1 MILNELI
8 KSGPLAKIWLSAHQ
22 ERKLSKTQAM
32 GVDVGE
38 SVEAILTQDTALPL
52 RSSGPLML
60 GVVRIYSRKVGYL
73 FDDCKEARERIS
85 LAFRPGIVDLPED
98 QVRASHNAITISS
111 RPDFDFN
118 DWTWGPSNF
127 LIPPQPSQA
136 AVTTTVLPGAQE
148 FGAFNFGV
156 PRAPS
161 IYGGSE
167 TATSRHGSHDELSS
181 QLGSNEFSGIDL
193 GLNLEGDETIEYG
206 REVMTPIS
214 REGTAYAAERER
226 SIRAGTFDVT
236 GFGAEELPPMAP
248 MDEYDVEMV
257 ERMEQFEPMDLG
269 LDFERELERERRATT
284 ELLTPPPRTPPPES
298 ISDLTPRTAA
308 QISALP
314 APPVKGVKKPRLVM
328 PDHETELTQGLAD
341 RAAILGAEHFIPAD
355 VELLQLNE
363 IVSDPTSHFLPTLKI
378 GGENWT
384 AVAPLGLAPELTEL
398 FAFPSNVLRKGR
410 GLEEA
415 EEDRLAKRAR
425 VEGEVEPEEQIR
437 RAEEE
442 VEVVRR
448 HEFEIGYE
456 PEAFAPAF
464 GGDEG
469 DYGIGQEMP
478 MEPFGVSPPTFRVSR
493 GPSLAPSRA
502 ESIAREAE
510 YEGLEGEFTLAM
522 FDTRSSRAAES
533 QVSQV
538 PSSPSRAEAQREGAP
553 GKYTSMA
560 MDLLRNELQAI
571 EEEDKVVSFEKLAEK
586 ATKRAAS
593 TFFFELLSLG
603 TRDCIRLEQPEAFG
617 DIKIRGKDKLWPSS
631 SQVASQLGSEV

>member
-1 MILNELI
+1 MCYT
-8 KSGPLAKIWLSAHQ
+8 KA
-22 ERKLSKTQAM
+22 
-32 GVDVGE
+32 
-38 SVEAILTQDTALPL
+38 
-52 RSSGPLML
+52 
-60 GVVRIYSRKVGYL
+60 
-73 FDDCKEARERIS
+73 
-85 LAFRPGIVDLPED
+85 
-98 QVRASHNAITISS
+98 
-111 RPDFDFN
+111 
-118 DWTWGPSNF
+118 
-127 LIPPQPSQA
+127 
-136 AVTTTVLPGAQE
+136 
-148 FGAFNFGV
+148 
-156 PRAPS
+156 
-161 IYGGSE
+161 
-167 TATSRHGSHDELSS
+167 
-181 QLGSNEFSGIDL
+181 
-193 GLNLEGDETIEYG
+193 
-206 REVMTPIS
+206 
-214 REGTAYAAERER
+214 
-226 SIRAGTFDVT
+226 
-236 GFGAEELPPMAP
+236 
-248 MDEYDVEMV
+248 
-257 ERMEQFEPMDLG
+257 
-269 LDFERELERERRATT
+269 T

-571 EEEDKVVSFEKLAEK
+571 EEEDKVASFEKLAEK
-586 ATKRAAS
+586 VRGIVNNHGGRLVVVTS
-593 TFFFELLSLG
+593 LISFFNRPLSAPRPPFSLSFFLSVRG
-603 TRDCIRLEQPEAFG
+603 TVSNLNSP
-617 DIKIRGKDKLWPSS
+617 KLSGIS
-631 SQVASQLGSEV
+631 RSEVRTSSGLRLPKWRLSWAQKCKFENEIVWFVLFCWSCRLLNGCAKGGYSWSV

>member
-1 MILNELI
+1 MCYT
-8 KSGPLAKIWLSAHQ
+8 KA
-22 ERKLSKTQAM
+22 
-32 GVDVGE
+32 
-38 SVEAILTQDTALPL
+38 
-52 RSSGPLML
+52 
-60 GVVRIYSRKVGYL
+60 
-73 FDDCKEARERIS
+73 
-85 LAFRPGIVDLPED
+85 
-98 QVRASHNAITISS
+98 
-111 RPDFDFN
+111 
-118 DWTWGPSNF
+118 
-127 LIPPQPSQA
+127 
-136 AVTTTVLPGAQE
+136 
-148 FGAFNFGV
+148 
-156 PRAPS
+156 
-161 IYGGSE
+161 
-167 TATSRHGSHDELSS
+167 
-181 QLGSNEFSGIDL
+181 
-193 GLNLEGDETIEYG
+193 
-206 REVMTPIS
+206 
-214 REGTAYAAERER
+214 
-226 SIRAGTFDVT
+226 
-236 GFGAEELPPMAP
+236 
-248 MDEYDVEMV
+248 
-257 ERMEQFEPMDLG
+257 
-269 LDFERELERERRATT
+269 T
-284 ELLTPPPRTPPPES
+284 ELLTPPPPTPPPES

-314 APPVKGVKKPRLVM
+314 APPVKGIKKPRLVM

-415 EEDRLAKRAR
+415 EEDRIAKRPR
-425 VEGEVEPEEQIR
+425 VEGEVEAAEQIR
-437 RAEEE
+437 QAEEE

-469 DYGIGQEMP
+469 DYGIGEEMP

-502 ESIAREAE
+502 ESITREAE

-538 PSSPSRAEAQREGAP
+538 PSSPSRAETQREGAP

-586 ATKRAAS
+586 VRGIVNNYGGRLVLGTSLIFLFLFNRPLSAPRPPFSLSFFLLVRGTASNLNSPKLSGISRSEVRTSSGLRLPKRRHSWAQRCKFEDEIARFVLFCWSCRLLSGCAKGGLQLACVDRLFTRSILSEMVRSMEVPYIFVLVS
-593 TFFFELLSLG
+593 TYFFFITLS
-603 TRDCIRLEQPEAFG
+603 IAFV
-617 DIKIRGKDKLWPSS
+617 IL
-631 SQVASQLGSEV
+631 